1 MPNTPNEV
9 NRLKLGIIT
18 GGEEVWSNAQMEPT
32 GEWFINKDDWL
43 SNSNTASFVSFFV
56 VDSIRVP
63 LTV

>member
-32 GEWFINKDDWL
+32 GEWFINKDDWFS
-43 SNSNTASFVSFFV
+43 SNAGNDPMYTEKYQVEF
-56 VDSIRVP
+56 
-63 LTV
+63 

>member
-32 GEWFINKDDWL
+32 GEWFINKDDWFS
-43 SNSNTASFVSFFV
+43 SNEGYDPMFTEYYQVA
-56 VDSIRVP
+56 
-63 LTV
+63 L

>member
-32 GEWFINKDDWL
+32 GEWFVIGLAVMKDMIPEYYQVKL
-43 SNSNTASFVSFFV
+43 
-56 VDSIRVP
+56 
-63 LTV
+63 

>member
-32 GEWFINKDDWL
+32 GEWFVNKGDWFSSNEGYDPRIL
-43 SNSNTASFVSFFV
+43 SGKIVEEQIKS
-56 VDSIRVP
+56 
-63 LTV
+63 